1 MLERGKRVYTQSKPC
16 LNTHQ
21 KHSSI
26 KEDVAKYLFL
36 TCSVV
41 SIFLLLLISVFIFK
55 DSASFI
61 ARVGL
66 SHFLLNELW
75 APMNTPPSYGIAP
88 MVLGSVVITL
98 LASVG
103 AIPIAIMV
111 ASYLAFDCPKNIY
124 RVLKASL
131 NLMTGIPSIVYGF
144 FALSIIVPIV
154 RSACGGDGMNM
165 LSASILLLIMIL
177 PTICMMSESA
187 LRATQAS
194 FYQGARA
201 LGATHDKTVLTIMI
215 PAAKSGIFAG
225 VILGI
230 GRAIGETMAVIL
242 VAGNQTRLTLNPLKG
257 IRTMTTNIVMEMA
270 YATGEHQEA
279 LIATAAVLFVFI
291 LAINVCLFYIKNRGV
306 SHA

>member
-1 MLERGKRVYTQSKPC
+1 MYTQSKPC

-55 DSASFI
+55 DSVSFI

-88 MVLGSVVITL
+88 MVLGSCVITL

-144 FALSIIVPIV
+144 FALSIIVPIM
-154 RSACGGDGMNM
+154 RDSFGGDGMNM

-187 LRATQAS
+187 LRATPTS

-279 LIATAAVLFVFI
+279 LVATAAVLFVFI
-291 LAINVCLFYIKNRGV
+291 LAINIGLFYIKNRGV